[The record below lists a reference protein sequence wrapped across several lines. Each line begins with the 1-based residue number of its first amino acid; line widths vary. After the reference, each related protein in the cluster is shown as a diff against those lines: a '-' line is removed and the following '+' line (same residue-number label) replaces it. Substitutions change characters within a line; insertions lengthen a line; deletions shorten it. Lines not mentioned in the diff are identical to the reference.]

1 MALERTPLALG
12 LLQQWAARCAVW
24 GHTPPPPWLLPRLSA
39 FHAAQARTLLAQGLH
54 CALLAALERTPLALG
69 LRQQWAAP
77 FAVWDRTPLAL
88 WLLPQLSAFHAVQAP
103 TLLAQGLHCA
113 LLAVLERT
121 PLALGRTCAI
131 FVWQAHFMQAPE
143 LFPRQFALSVLR
155 ASTQEPQVP

>member
-1 MALERTPLALG
+1 M
-12 LLQQWAARCAVW
+12 QQSAPSAV
-24 GHTPPPPWLLPRLSA
+24 
-39 FHAAQARTLLAQGLH
+39 QARTLLAQGLH
-54 CALLAALERTPLALG
+54 CALLAALEHTPLALG
-69 LRQQWAAP
+69 LLQAAP
-77 FAVWDRTPLAL
+77 CAVWDCTPLAL
-88 WLLPQLSAFHAVQAP
+88 WLLQQLSAFHAVQAP